1 MQDNLSAVQYI
12 QWSYLHEG
20 LLRLSTF
27 IISQKE
33 KRIISHQGVP
43 RSRSFLVQILARPM
57 SPFDI
62 KAFHLPCAQSEPT
75 HHAANP
81 N

>member
-43 RSRSFLVQILARPM
+43 RSFLVQILARRM

-62 KAFHLPCAQSEPT
+62 KAFHLPRDQSEPT